1 MPLRAGEVPVTSR
14 ILSNVKSV
22 IEVDDYLLLE
32 LTLNIKESN
41 MQIKI
46 TSKGKQLILQQIADL
61 EQELKQVRNDKNIA
75 YHACG
80 DDKLANPNFH
90 KLEQDE
96 DILIKRIQ
104 EIQQVYK
111 NAQLIKFDKRNTEK
125 VDIGSIVKCS
135 FEYTN
140 FTEEEIYEIVGYGES
155 NIEENKLFYDTPVAM
170 KLIGLKIGEETIL
183 SVPSGKVKCKILKMY
198 SGWEDL

>member
-1 MPLRAGEVPVTSR
+1 MTV
-14 ILSNVKSV
+14 
-22 IEVDDYLLLE
+22 
-32 LTLNIKESN
+32 
-41 MQIKI
+41 KI
-46 TSKGKQLILQQIADL
+46 TPKGEQLILQQIANI
-61 EQELKQVRNDKNIA
+61 EQELKQIRIDKNNA

-96 DILIKRIQ
+96 RILEERIQ
-104 EIQQVYK
+104 EIKHAYK
-111 NAQLIKFDKRNTEK
+111 TAEFIKIDERNTEK

-135 FEYTN
+135 FEYTD

-155 NIEENKLFYDTPVAM
+155 NIEENKLYYDTPVAM

-183 SVPSGKVKCKILKMY
+183 SVPSGKVKCKVLKMY
-198 SGWEDL
+198 SGWDEKEGEL

>member
-1 MPLRAGEVPVTSR
+1 MPV
-14 ILSNVKSV
+14 
-22 IEVDDYLLLE
+22 
-32 LTLNIKESN
+32 
-41 MQIKI
+41 KI
-46 TSKGKQLILQQIADL
+46 TPKGKQLILQQIANF
-61 EQELKQVRNDKNIA
+61 EKELKQVRMDKNKA

-96 DILIKRIQ
+96 RILEERIH
-104 EIQQVYK
+104 EIQHTYNTAEFIQ
-111 NAQLIKFDKRNTEK
+111 FDERNTEK

-155 NIEENKLFYDTPVAM
+155 NIEENKLFYGTPVAM

-183 SVPSGKVKCKILKMY
+183 SVPSGKVKCKVLKMY
-198 SGWEDL
+198 SGWDEVELL

>member
-1 MPLRAGEVPVTSR
+1 MPV
-14 ILSNVKSV
+14 
-22 IEVDDYLLLE
+22 
-32 LTLNIKESN
+32 
-41 MQIKI
+41 KI
-46 TSKGKQLILQQIADL
+46 TPTGKQLIFQQIASL
-61 EQELKQVRNDKNIA
+61 EQELKQVRIDKNIA

-96 DILIKRIQ
+96 YLLERRIH
-104 EIQQVYK
+104 EIQHTYTTAEYIQ
-111 NAQLIKFDKRNTEK
+111 FDERNTET

-135 FEYTN
+135 FEYTD

-183 SVPSGKVKCKILKMY
+183 FIPSGKVKCKVLKLY
-198 SGWEDL
+198 SGWDEVGIR

>member
-1 MPLRAGEVPVTSR
+1 MPV
-14 ILSNVKSV
+14 
-22 IEVDDYLLLE
+22 
-32 LTLNIKESN
+32 
-41 MQIKI
+41 KI
-46 TSKGKQLILQQIADL
+46 TPKGEQLILQQIANI
-61 EQELKQVRNDKNIA
+61 EQELKQVRIDKNSA

-96 DILIKRIQ
+96 RILEERIH
-104 EIQQVYK
+104 EIQHAYK
-111 NAQLIKFDKRNTEK
+111 TAEFIKFDERNTEK

-135 FEYTN
+135 FDYTD
-140 FTEEEIYEIVGYGES
+140 FMEEEIYEIVGYGES

-183 SVPSGKVKCKILKMY
+183 SVPSGKVKCKVLKMY
-198 SGWEDL
+198 SGWDEVEIL